1 MPFTENNGVR
11 LRYRLEGKPGAPV
24 IVFSNSLGTDLS
36 MWDAQVSALQ
46 NEYGILRYD
55 ARGHG
60 LSSVPTSAF
69 AQEELGRDVLA
80 VLDAAGVSRAYF
92 CGISM
97 GGQTGI
103 WLGANAPERFERLM
117 LCNTAAHIGT
127 PETWNARI
135 AAIRAGGMGAAV
147 SAAVERWFTKRFI
160 AQAPETIAA
169 VRQMIL
175 DTPPQ
180 GYISCCEA
188 IRDADL
194 IMQAPRMAVPATVIS
209 GAYDPATTPAQ
220 GRVLS
225 AMIPDARYVELEAA
239 HLSNIEAAAEFTS
252 ALRELFVRAAQTAV

>member
-1 MPFTENNGVR
+1 MPFTESNGVR

-24 IVFSNSLGTDLS
+24 ILFSNSLGTDLS
-36 MWDAQVSALQ
+36 MWDPQVSALR

-55 ARGHG
+55 TRGHG
-60 LSSVPTSAF
+60 LSSVAAGAF
-69 AQEELGRDVLA
+69 TQEDLGRDVLA
-80 VLDAAGVSRAYF
+80 VLDAAGVARAYF

-117 LCNTAAHIGT
+117 LCNTAAHIGK

-135 AAIRAGGMGAAV
+135 AAIRAGGMAAIV
-147 SAAVERWFTKRFI
+147 SATIERWFTKRFI
-160 AQAPETIAA
+160 ERAPETIAA

-194 IMQAPRMAVPATVIS
+194 IMQAPQMGVPATVIS
-209 GAYDPATTPAQ
+209 GAYDVSTTPAQ
-220 GRVLS
+220 ARVLS
-225 AMIPDARYVELEAA
+225 AMIPDARYIELDAA
-239 HLSNIEAAAEFTS
+239 HISNIEAAAEFTS
-252 ALRELFVRAAQTAV
+252 TLRDSFARAAQTAV

>member
-1 MPFTENNGVR
+1 MPFVESNGVR

-24 IVFSNSLGTDLS
+24 ILFSNSLGTDLS
-36 MWDAQVSALQ
+36 MWDPQVSALR

-55 ARGHG
+55 TRGHG
-60 LSSVPTSAF
+60 LSSVSGGAF
-69 AQEELGRDVLA
+69 TQEDLGRDVLA

-103 WLGANAPERFERLM
+103 WLGANASERFERLM

-127 PETWNARI
+127 PESWNSRI
-135 AAIRAGGMGAAV
+135 AAIRTGGMGAVA
-147 SAAVERWFTKRFI
+147 SAAIERWFTKRFI
-160 AQAPETIAA
+160 DGNPTTIASI
-169 VRQMIL
+169 RQMIL
-175 DTPPQ
+175 DTPPA

-194 IMQAPRMAVPATVIS
+194 IMQAPKMDVPVTVIS

-225 AMIPDARYVELEAA
+225 CMIPDSRYVELDAA
-239 HLSNIEAAAEFTS
+239 HISNIEAAGEFTS
-252 ALRELFVRAAQTAV
+252 TLRECFTRAAQTAV

>member
-24 IVFSNSLGTDLS
+24 ILFSNSLGTDLS
-36 MWDAQVSALQ
+36 MWDPQVSALQ
-46 NEYGILRYD
+46 GEYGILRYD
-55 ARGHG
+55 TRGHG
-60 LSSVPTSAF
+60 LSSVPSSAF
-69 AQEELGRDVLA
+69 TQEDLGRDVLA
-80 VLDAAGVSRAYF
+80 VLAAAGVSRAYF

-127 PETWNARI
+127 PESWNARV
-135 AAIRAGGMGAAV
+135 AAIRAGGMGAVA
-147 SAAVERWFTKRFI
+147 SAAIERWFTKRFI
-160 AQAPETIAA
+160 ERATETIAWI
-169 VRQMIL
+169 RQMIL

-194 IMQAPRMAVPATVIS
+194 IMQAPQMGVPVTVVS

-225 AMIPDARYVELEAA
+225 CMIPDSRYVELEAA
-239 HLSNIEAAAEFTS
+239 HISNIEAASEFTS
-252 ALRELFVRAAQTAV
+252 VLRDSFARAAQTAV

>member
-1 MPFTENNGVR
+1 MPFTESNGVR
-11 LRYRLEGKPGAPV
+11 LRYRLEGKLGAPV
-24 IVFSNSLGTDLS
+24 ILFSNSLGTDLS
-36 MWDAQVSALQ
+36 MWEPQVSALR

-55 ARGHG
+55 SRGHG
-60 LSSVPTSAF
+60 LSSVATSAF
-69 AQEELGRDVLA
+69 TQEDLGRDVIA

-117 LCNTAAHIGT
+117 LCNTAAHIGK

-135 AAIRAGGMGAAV
+135 ASIRAGGMGAIV
-147 SAAVERWFTKRFI
+147 SAIIERWFTKRFI
-160 AQAPETIAA
+160 ERAPETIAA
-169 VRQMIL
+169 VRQMVL

-180 GYISCCEA
+180 GYIFCCEA

-194 IMQAPRMAVPATVIS
+194 IMQAPQMGVPVTVIS
-209 GAYDPATTPAQ
+209 GAYDVSTTPAQ

-225 AMIPDARYVELEAA
+225 AMIPDARYMELETA
-239 HLSNIEAAAEFTS
+239 HLSNIESAAEFTS
-252 ALRELFVRAAQTAV
+252 ALRDSFARAAQTAV